1 MRGADRS
8 KLRTELVALL
18 DAEFTIGTVKSG
30 RYYDARDGEP
40 YVLVYLAEGQ
50 VESESLAGLSASE
63 LVIEIG
69 LPVPDN
75 SDDDL
80 DTWGDVLKAVIDN
93 GPDIN
98 MGDVIAGFA
107 YEGFEYTPPGES
119 PFLSLNLLF
128 TVYSSRS

>member
-1 MRGADRS
+1 MTGADRS
-8 KLRTELVALL
+8 KLRAELVALL
-18 DAEFTIGTVKSG
+18 DAVFTIGTVKSG

-50 VESESLAGLSASE
+50 AESESLAGLSSSE

-69 LPVPDN
+69 LSVPDN
-75 SDDDL
+75 TDDDL

-98 MGDVIAGFA
+98 MGDVIAGFT